1 MCEPLEIYALR
12 KELARAEAD
21 SARLCERRAAMPP
34 GSSRARVTT
43 LNAKWARVAEYRD
56 LLRARL
62 EDLTQK
68 HSTRLTAEAVDSGS
82 SESAPVDGDGE
93 RS

>member
-1 MCEPLEIYALR
+1 MYEVKATCGTCRMFIPKHTGNGGVVYGMCPLGLFG
-12 KELARAEAD
+12 KTT
-21 SARLCERRAAMPP
+21 SAPMAGCSDFSE
-34 GSSRARVTT
+34 
-43 LNAKWARVAEYRD
+43 
-56 LLRARL
+56 
-62 EDLTQK
+62 K